1 MYIISYLAYGCVQN
15 KEHSIGSDRVSP
27 RRGAADAI
35 AVLGQQIKGAR
46 HARKWTAAELASR
59 ISVDRRTVA
68 AIEAGSPAV
77 SIGNVFNAADILG
90 VPLFGAEDRL
100 ELGRL
105 RREGRDR
112 LALLP
117 TRVDGPRR
125 NRAPED
131 DV

>member
-1 MYIISYLAYGCVQN
+1 MGVYKVRSVRWLGFGYRHGRA
-15 KEHSIGSDRVSP
+15 
-27 RRGAADAI
+27 AADAI
-35 AVLGQQIKGAR
+35 AILGQQIKAAR
-46 HARKWTAAELASR
+46 HARKWTAAELAAR
-59 ISVDRRTVA
+59 IGVDRRTVA

-90 VPLFGAEDRL
+90 VPLFGAEDRF

-117 TRVDGPRR
+117 TRVDPPRSMS
-125 NRAPED
+125 APD
-131 DV
+131 DDF

>member
-1 MYIISYLAYGCVQN
+1 MARI
-15 KEHSIGSDRVSP
+15 RVSP

-35 AVLGQQIKGAR
+35 AILGQQIKAAR
-46 HARKWTAAELASR
+46 HARKWTAADLAAR

-77 SIGNVFNAADILG
+77 SIGNVLNAADILG
-90 VPLFGAEDRL
+90 VPLFGAENRL

-112 LALLP
+112 MALLP
-117 TRVDGPRR
+117 TRVDAPRS
-125 NRAPED
+125 NRGPED
-131 DV
+131 DF